1 MQWSGRALRSPSA
14 RSWMGKNTRPYNP
27 SPRRIS
33 RWVAT
38 NTWIPQPN
46 RANDL
51 SYRCQGEG
59 SCMHGHLDHKS
70 ASHDEYVLQAFIGPV
85 QDPMRGQSIPIRSGR
100 PLSPFEWFRTRNTD
114 YLSNRIRQQYAF
126 ASQAHLHGY
135 DPKEAIIELSPREGE
150 YSLRP
155 NDILD
160 VIAREGSSIALV
172 LFSGIQYYTGQWFP
186 MESITRAAKEQVSI
200 CLAMSPPWLH
210 VVRKQ
215 GCICGWD
222 LAHAIGNVP
231 LSLHD
236 WDADF
241 AVWCTYKYLN
251 SGPGGIGGLYIHEK
265 WDDKKT
271 QYVQSNKPDLGVM

>member
-1 MQWSGRALRSPSA
+1 MTCHIGAREKEVACMGTLTTNLHLMMSTFYKPSSDRYKILCEAKAFPSDQVGLFPHLCGSGQEP
-14 RSWMGKNTRPYNP
+14 
-27 SPRRIS
+27 
-33 RWVAT
+33 
-38 NTWIPQPN
+38 
-46 RANDL
+46 D
-51 SYRCQGEG
+51 C
-59 SCMHGHLDHKS
+59 
-70 ASHDEYVLQAFIGPV
+70 
-85 QDPMRGQSIPIRSGR
+85 
-100 PLSPFEWFRTRNTD
+100 
-114 YLSNRIRQQYAF
+114 LSNHIRQQYAF

-160 VIAREGSSIALV
+160 LIAREGSSIALV

-200 CLAMSPPWLH
+200 CLPMSSPWLH
-210 VVRKQ
+210 VVWKQ

-271 QYVQSNKPDLGVM
+271 QYVQSNKPVLRVM